1 MAGVAA
7 RDCGFS
13 LSMQKL
19 SLENYLETNEWCG
32 LVQELCEGG
41 ELEKSLG
48 KSHYSERTVRSIDLF
63 HRLLKY
69 SSEQEVVIHIDQAWS
84 TH

>member
-1 MAGVAA
+1 
-7 RDCGFS
+7 
-13 LSMQKL
+13 MQKL

-48 KSHYSERTVRSIDLF
+48 KSHYSERTVRI
-63 HRLLKY
+63 
-69 SSEQEVVIHIDQAWS
+69 SSVPPSHPNHTINMRELPLCRGNL
-84 TH
+84 